1 MEKLMIKNV
10 LNKFGSVRVALVAAA
25 GLPLI
30 FASNAV
36 AQAPPP
42 PPGETFTGET
52 PTGAGTE
59 AVAER
64 VIVTGSNIPT
74 AQEQASI
81 PVTTYTAQWLQKSG
95 SNTPVEGLRQLPT
108 FVGNA
113 ETENDSNGGDGT
125 AFINLRG
132 LGAEN
137 TLVLINGR
145 RMAGGNGIAADVNLI
160 PLSPVMKVDVLKDG
174 ASAIYGSDA
183 VAGVINFQM
192 WNDIRDYGPIYEG
205 AEFELRYG
213 TTTDHD
219 ANLRQAWVRGGVTG
233 MDGKV
238 AIFAAAEYYNR
249 AALFSADRDISI
261 TGDLSS
267 GPIGDNPPV
276 GAAGLGLGGINNNSP
291 TYAGAITTISLGGSR
306 YFDRFNKQCADSG
319 QLPAIPGKRRSVPVQ
334 LPRVYAGDSGNGKV
348 DDLRDWAIQDIWR
361 CSPDLR
367 RHVVHARKTEERSG
381 GISFCRWR
389 RGSGLLTL
397 QPISRRRCLTGEVSP
412 PTGVG

>member
-10 LNKFGSVRVALVAAA
+10 LNKFGFVRIALVAGA

-30 FASNAV
+30 VASNAF

-42 PPGETFTGET
+42 PGATPGVTYTGET
-52 PTGAGTE
+52 PTGVRTVE

-74 AQEQASI
+74 AAEQASI

-113 ETENDSNGGDGT
+113 ETENDSNGGDGS
-125 AFINLRG
+125 ALINLRG

-145 RMAGGNGIAADVNLI
+145 RMIGGAGIAADVNLI
-160 PLSPVMKVDVLKDG
+160 AISSIQKVDILKDG

-183 VAGVINFQM
+183 VAGVVNFMM

-213 TTTDHD
+213 TTTDTRCEC
-219 ANLRQAWVRGGVTG
+219 ASGV
-233 MDGKV
+233 
-238 AIFAAAEYYNR
+238 
-249 AALFSADRDISI
+249 
-261 TGDLSS
+261 
-267 GPIGDNPPV
+267 
-276 GAAGLGLGGINNNSP
+276 
-291 TYAGAITTISLGGSR
+291 
-306 YFDRFNKQCADSG
+306 DS
-319 QLPAIPGKRRSVPVQ
+319 
-334 LPRVYAGDSGNGKV
+334 
-348 DDLRDWAIQDIWR
+348 
-361 CSPDLR
+361 
-367 RHVVHARKTEERSG
+367 
-381 GISFCRWR
+381 R
-389 RGSGLLTL
+389 RGHRLGWQGGHLC
-397 QPISRRRCLTGEVSP
+397 RG
-412 PTGVG
+412 

>member
-1 MEKLMIKNV
+1 MIKNV
-10 LNKFGSVRVALVAAA
+10 LNKFGFVRTALVAGV

-30 FASNAV
+30 VASNAF

-42 PPGETFTGET
+42 TSGGPHVHTGET

-95 SNTPVEGLRQLPT
+95 ANTPTEGLRQLPT

-137 TLVLINGR
+137 TLTLINGR
-145 RMAGGNGIAADVNLI
+145 RMAGGNGLAADVNLLPI
-160 PLSPVMKVDVLKDG
+160 SSIQKVDILKDG

-183 VAGVINFQM
+183 VAGVVNFMM

-205 AEFELRYG
+205 AEFELLYG
-213 TTTDHD
+213 TTTDTMRMCVRRGF
-219 ANLRQAWVRGGVTG
+219 AAGSQAWMARWP
-233 MDGKV
+233 
-238 AIFAAAEYYNR
+238 
-249 AALFSADRDISI
+249 S
-261 TGDLSS
+261 
-267 GPIGDNPPV
+267 
-276 GAAGLGLGGINNNSP
+276 
-291 TYAGAITTISLGGSR
+291 
-306 YFDRFNKQCADSG
+306 
-319 QLPAIPGKRRSVPVQ
+319 
-334 LPRVYAGDSGNGKV
+334 LPRLNITIAQ
-348 DDLRDWAIQDIWR
+348 L
-361 CSPDLR
+361 
-367 RHVVHARKTEERSG
+367 
-381 GISFCRWR
+381 
-389 RGSGLLTL
+389 
-397 QPISRRRCLTGEVSP
+397 
-412 PTGVG
+412 